1 MLIFTLEVCKTGL
14 CSGVCVC
21 VSFVLACVDFHIRQ
35 EILGQDA
42 ATEEERCSDGDAKS

>member
-21 VSFVLACVDFHIRQ
+21 VFGVSLRRFSCSTRDSR
-35 EILGQDA
+35 
-42 ATEEERCSDGDAKS
+42 TRCCDRRKKMQWWRC